1 MKITITALLGA
12 AMLSSAAN
20 ADIYSWDWS
29 ASVNGTSGLN
39 MNGGQ
44 FQSIHAEYNNVSER
58 FLWSVTFADQ
68 ITDGYTLAV
77 NDGPNPKG
85 HAGELGLIY
94 FDASNGVPVVTV
106 YAYNGVNSQNSYADG
121 SPAGGIQAP
130 DMILASD
137 GVTNH
142 SSIMQASVVD
152 DMMTGTRTMTLELD
166 ATIINNHMPANPGPE
181 GPSEWTG
188 VQFAE
193 LLGLWMHPVTNLNA
207 DYDGEMALT
216 QWSGTQ
222 GWFDGSNFTTS
233 VPTPGSVALLGLG
246 GLVMSRRRR
255 N

>member
-1 MKITITALLGA
+1 MKMTITALMGA
-12 AMLSSAAN
+12 AMISSVAS
-20 ADIYSWDWS
+20 ADVYSWDWS
-29 ASVNGTSGLN
+29 AAVNGTSGLN
-39 MNGGQ
+39 MAAGE
-44 FQSIHAEYNNVSER
+44 FQSIHAEYNDASER

-68 ITDGYTLAV
+68 ITDGYTLAI

-94 FDASNGVPVVTV
+94 FDASNGAPIVTV

-121 SPAGGIQAP
+121 SPAAGTQAP

-142 SSIMQASVVD
+142 ASIMQASVVD
-152 DMMTGTRTMTLELD
+152 DMMNGTRTMTLELD
-166 ATIINNHMPANPGPE
+166 ATIINNHIPANPGPD

-207 DYDGEMALT
+207 SYDSEMALT
-216 QWSGTQ
+216 SWGGTQ
-222 GWFDGSNFTTS
+222 GWFDGANFTTT
-233 VPTPGSVALLGLG
+233 VPAPGAFALLGMG

-255 N
+255 S

>member
-1 MKITITALLGA
+1 MKFTIPALMGA
-12 AMLSSAAN
+12 AMLSTAAS
-20 ADIYSWDWS
+20 ADIYTWDWS
-29 ASVNGTSGLN
+29 AAADGTAGLN
-39 MNGGQ
+39 MNGGE
-44 FQSIHAEYNNVSER
+44 FQSIHAEYNNQSQR

-77 NDGPNPKG
+77 NNGPNPKG

-94 FDASNGVPVVTV
+94 FDASEGSPIVTV
-106 YAYNGVNSQNSYADG
+106 YAYNGVNAQNSYADG
-121 SPAGGIQAP
+121 SPASGTQAP

-137 GVTNH
+137 GVANH

-152 DMMTGTRTMTLELD
+152 DMMAGTRTMTLEIS
-166 ATIINNHMPANPGPE
+166 ASFINNHIPANPGPE

-193 LLGLWMHPVTNLNA
+193 LLGLWMHPMTNLNT
-207 DYDGEMALT
+207 DYDQDMALT
-216 QWSGTQ
+216 QWSGAQ

-246 GLVMSRRRR
+246 GLVMGRRRR
-255 N
+255 S